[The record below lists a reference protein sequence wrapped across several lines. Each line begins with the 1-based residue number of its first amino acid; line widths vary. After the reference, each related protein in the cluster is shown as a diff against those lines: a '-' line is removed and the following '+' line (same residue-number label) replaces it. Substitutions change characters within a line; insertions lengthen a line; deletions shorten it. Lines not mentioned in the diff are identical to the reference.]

1 MSIFYDNT
9 SGLITLQTKHTS
21 YQMKVDPYRHLQ
33 HLYYGAF
40 IGTQDMSYL
49 HRHYDRGFSGNPYV
63 ARDDRTYSLD
73 TISQEY
79 TSFGVGDYRVPSFIA
94 TLENGTRCTEFLFE
108 GLQILPGKYDL
119 AGLPASYD
127 FGLWPRLRDARPE
140 QRAQFELTYSGIHWP
155 ASTPPAS

>member
-79 TSFGVGDYRVPSFIA
+79 LSRLTSFLDYVFAEYEKKGRTHIII
-94 TLENGTRCTEFLFE
+94 GIGCTGGRHRSVTIEI
-108 GLQILPGKYDL
+108 G
-119 AGLPASYD
+119 
-127 FGLWPRLRDARPE
+127 
-140 QRAQFELTYSGIHWP
+140 RAHD
-155 ASTPPAS
+155 